1 MIQNVLDK
9 NKKAYLVIDDD
20 LLVKILQFMLSS
32 DGWLVDWV
40 DDPRQIKEDIT
51 NYNLIIIGNHKGLTT
66 KAKLAEVFLEKI
78 NSNNLES
85 SFFRPVIVVL
95 KEETDIIPN
104 TKDILTIAYPSF
116 HKEIFTAISNINN
129 KFKTLEKISFD
140 NFKEVRLGE
149 FLNSIRSNQKISFL
163 VGNRQLKILIVGSE
177 INFIHSDFENFYD
190 IFNYPTLYV
199 AQDIIEIS
207 DLSNIS
213 NERTPRISLKN
224 FVWEGIKNIDNKEHL
239 MSLLPKDRN
248 IVTVKAPLY
257 AVKSSLLP
265 GSNLDINWLMNNSNI
280 SVDKILRRYGYDIR
294 VLQNLVVM
302 YMLRIIDLSSDQDL
316 TNKFDVKIKKGVLH
330 KILDKIR
337 GL

>member
-1 MIQNVLDK
+1 MQKVLDK
-9 NKKAYLVIDDD
+9 NKKAYLVLDDN
-20 LLVKILQFMLSS
+20 LLVKILQYILST
-32 DGWLVDWV
+32 DGWSVDWV
-40 DDPRQIKEDIT
+40 DDPRQIKEDIV
-51 NYNLIIIGNHKGLTT
+51 NYSLIIIGNHKGLTT
-66 KAKLAEVFLEKI
+66 KSKLAEVFLEKI
-78 NSNNLES
+78 NANNLEPG
-85 SFFRPVIVVL
+85 FIKPTIVIL
-95 KEETDIIPN
+95 KDETDIISN
-104 TKDILTIAYPSF
+104 TKDVVSIVYPSF
-116 HKEIFTAISNINN
+116 HKEIFAAISNINN
-129 KFKTLEKISFD
+129 KFKTLERISFD

-163 VGNRQLKILIVGSE
+163 VGNRQLKVLIVGSE
-177 INFIHSDFENFYD
+177 INFLHSDFENFYD

-213 NERTPRISLKN
+213 NEKTPRLSLKN
-224 FVWEGIKNIDNKEHL
+224 FVWEGIKKIENKEHL

-265 GSNLDINWLMNNSNI
+265 GSNFDIDWLMNNSDI
-280 SVDKILRRYGYDIR
+280 SIDKILRRYGYDIR
-294 VLQNLVVM
+294 ILQNIVIM
-302 YMLRIIDLSSDQDL
+302 YMLRIIDLSSDQES
-316 TNKFDVKIKKGVLH
+316 TNKFDVRIKKSVLH